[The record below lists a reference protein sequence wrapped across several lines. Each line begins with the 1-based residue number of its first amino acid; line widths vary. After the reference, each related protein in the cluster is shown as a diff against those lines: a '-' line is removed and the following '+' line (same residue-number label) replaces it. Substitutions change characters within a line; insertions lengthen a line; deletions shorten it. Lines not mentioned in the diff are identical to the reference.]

1 MKKILSLKYLT
12 MLCFVTLVGT
22 MLIYN
27 LRPTFYVAYHQLENL
42 RSGSGFSREQA
53 EYEFNDS
60 LPGKD
65 LYITFNGA
73 FQRLMGIRNVND
85 RYRMN
90 NGHLTYIVPEMDVQD
105 MADNTVLFRDALEEM
120 GIPFAYVC
128 TPFKIDPEDK
138 QLPFSVEDYSNE
150 NADDFLAVLE
160 ENGVQNLDL
169 RKLEKEQGLDHYSLY
184 FITDHHWK
192 PEMGFWAY
200 TQIVS
205 WLASL
210 DESLGVDPVVTD
222 ENNYTH
228 TVYEN
233 IFCGSAA
240 RRVGP
245 LYAGLDDVTVISPDF
260 ETWLNLSVPT
270 EELYRQGSYEDTLLF
285 PEHLTRD
292 NLMES
297 MAYGVYLNKDEPK
310 VFISNE
316 SRQRGLPVQSAC
328 KRLLILK
335 DSNMQVVAP
344 YMALSYDEI
353 CLVDLRLFEGDFMG
367 FIREYQPDMVLSVY
381 NPGAFEE
388 HNRIMFDYFR

>member
-1 MKKILSLKYLT
+1 MKKYLSLKYLT
-12 MLCFVTLVGT
+12 TVCFVALVGT
-22 MLIYN
+22 MLIYT

-53 EYEFNDS
+53 EYEYNDS
-60 LPGKD
+60 LPGKEF
-65 LYITFNGA
+65 YITFNGA

-85 RYRMN
+85 RYRMD
-90 NGHLTYIVPEMDVQD
+90 NGHLTYVVPEMDVQGI
-105 MADNTVLFRDALEEM
+105 AENTVYFRDALEEM

-138 QLPFSVEDYSNE
+138 QLPLSVEDYSNE

-160 ENGVQNLDL
+160 ENSVQHLDL

-184 FITDHHWK
+184 FLTDHHWK
-192 PEMGFWAY
+192 PETGFWAY
-200 TQIVS
+200 TQIAS

-210 DESLGVDPVVTD
+210 DEGFAVDPAITD
-222 ENNYTH
+222 PENYTY
-228 TVYEN
+228 TVYED

-245 LYAGLDDVTVISPDF
+245 LYAGLDDVTVISPVF
-260 ETWLNLSVPT
+260 ETWLNLSVPS

-285 PEHLTRD
+285 PEHLTTERP
-292 NLMES
+292 LES
-297 MAYGVYLNKDEPK
+297 AAYGVYLNKDEPK
-310 VFISNE
+310 LFVTNE
-316 SRQRGLPVQSAC
+316 SRQRNLPVKSQPQ
-328 KRLLILK
+328 KLMILK
-335 DSNMQVVAP
+335 DSNSLVVAP

-353 CLVDLRLFEGDFMG
+353 CLVDLRLFEGDFLG
-367 FIREYQPDMVLSVY
+367 FIREYQPDMVLTIY

-388 HNRIMFDYFR
+388 HNRSMFDYFR